1 MRETIIGKLTQKEVK
16 KWRKEKE
23 EEWNKNADFWI
34 KIIRE
39 NLDPYRL
46 RVTNKAI
53 LSLLTGEK
61 NLKILD
67 AGCGEG
73 YLSRLLAKMG
83 NKVWAVDFCSKL
95 IKTAEELERKKS
107 LGIKY
112 FLGDSRKTNLPAA
125 FFDVIVSHQTINE
138 IENPEKAF
146 KEFSRV
152 LKKRGRLIL
161 LFLHPC
167 FETDPKKYFQKAKI
181 KKSYF
186 LVSGIKS
193 PSPYFYLHL
202 PLSEWI
208 KLLAKT
214 GFLIKKIGEPHPPL
228 KLLSKNKWWRKNFKK
243 PLFIL
248 IEVIKQ

>member
-1 MRETIIGKLTQKEVK
+1 MSRTIYQSLSKKEIGN
-16 KWRKEKE
+16 WHKEKNK
-23 EEWNKNADFWI
+23 EWGKNADFWI
-34 KIIRE
+34 KIIRK

-46 RVTNKAI
+46 KVTNKAI
-53 LSLLTGEK
+53 LETLKGEK
-61 NLKILD
+61 NIKILD

-83 NKVWAVDFCSKL
+83 HQIWAIDFCPNL
-95 IKTAEELERKKS
+95 IKAAEKLEEKEL

-112 FLGDSRKTNLPAA
+112 LLGDFQKTNFPAS
-125 FFDVIVSHQTINE
+125 FFDVIISHQTINE
-138 IENPEKAF
+138 IKKPEMAF
-146 KEFSRV
+146 KEFYRII
-152 LKKRGRLIL
+152 KKRGRIIL

-167 FETDPKKYFQKAKI
+167 FEIDPKKYFQKIKI
-181 KKSYF
+181 EKSYY

-208 KLLAKT
+208 ELLSKS
-214 GFLIKKIGEPHPPL
+214 GFLIEKIKEPHPPL
-228 KLLSKNKWWRKNFKK
+228 NLIKKDKWWKEKFKK

-248 IEVIKQ
+248 ISAVKK